1 MRNRIFSLIVGDMR
15 AKAKWV
21 YGDLSSR
28 AVLKAFFTDGST
40 AMVWY
45 RFMQSSQRL
54 GLKPLAMLFNKLNS
68 VFCGCVIGR
77 GTVFGDSFVL
87 IHSNGIVINSKVVGG
102 KNIFI
107 EHGVTIGEE
116 KGAAPVLGD
125 DVFIGA
131 GAKIIGGVVIGS
143 GAKIGANAV
152 VIKDVPAGATAVG
165 VPARIV
171 KGL

>member
-1 MRNRIFSLIVGDMR
+1 MIMKNGIFNLIASDMR

-21 YGDLSSR
+21 YGDVSKK
-28 AVLKAFFTDGST
+28 AVFKAFLTDGSV

-45 RFMQSSQRL
+45 RFMQASQRV
-54 GLKPLAMLFNKLNS
+54 GLKPFAMMFNKINS
-68 VFCGCVIGR
+68 VFCSCVIGR
-77 GTVFGDSFVL
+77 GAQFGEGFVL
-87 IHSNGIVINSKVVGG
+87 IHSNGIVINSKVIGG
-102 KNIFI
+102 KNILV

-125 DVFIGA
+125 DIFIGA
-131 GAKIIGGVVIGS
+131 GAKIIGGVVVGC

-152 VIKDVPAGATAVG
+152 VVKDVPESATAVG

-171 KGL
+171 